1 MIIRF
6 CLSLLT
12 KSPANSEDWRKSSV
26 LILPSQRI
34 LRDYKNSIRPK
45 RGFNNEIILELKELT
60 DSFFDIQ
67 RYVALYFDEMKIQAG
82 LVFDKNTGELIG
94 FVDLGDPDINYAALE
109 KVELATH
116 ALVLFVRGI
125 ATDLKFALA
134 NYETKGVTAYQL
146 VSIFWKAIA
155 VLELTCNLWVAAAT
169 SDGASPNRKF
179 YQIHFGLDGGSDKG
193 VTYRVKNLFSLDRY
207 IYFFSD
213 SPHLLKTSR
222 NCLYHSG
229 YGRCTHYMLNNGNY
243 LLWNHILDIYN
254 QDLENQLHLLPWL
267 TAEHV
272 HLTS

>member
-6 CLSLLT
+6 CLSLQT
-12 KSPANSEDWRKSSV
+12 KSPVNYEDWRKSGV

-67 RYVALYFDEMKIQAG
+67 RYVAMYFDEMKIQAG

-116 ALVLFVRGI
+116 ALVLFVRGS
-125 ATDLKFALA
+125 ATDLKFTLA
-134 NYETKGVTAYQL
+134 NFGTKVVTAYQL
-146 VSIFWKAIA
+146 VPIFWKAIA
-155 VLELTCNLWVAAAT
+155 VLELTCNLWVDAAT

-179 YQIHFGLDGGSDKG
+179 YRIHVGLDGGSDKG

-207 IYFFSD
+207 IYFFQM
-213 SPHLLKTSR
+213 PHI
-222 NCLYHSG
+222 C
-229 YGRCTHYMLNNGNY
+229 
-243 LLWNHILDIYN
+243 
-254 QDLENQLHLLPWL
+254 
-267 TAEHV
+267 
-272 HLTS
+272 